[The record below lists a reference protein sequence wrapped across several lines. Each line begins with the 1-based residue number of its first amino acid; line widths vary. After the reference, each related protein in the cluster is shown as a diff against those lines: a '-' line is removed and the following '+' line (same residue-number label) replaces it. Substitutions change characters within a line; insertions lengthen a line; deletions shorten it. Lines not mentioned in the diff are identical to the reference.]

1 MNKNSKKEQYKANRT
16 TLIQLSTALRLLVK
30 EGALDS
36 VNEGLK
42 EIYEK
47 SDPEIEEFKTFW
59 QWKDEGF
66 TIKRGS
72 KAFLIWGQ
80 PRRGSQVAEGS
91 DEPEEYNYWPLCYLF
106 ANTQVYKPVREQHP
120 EQKQP
125 HRQHTAA
132 PVFDESLI

>member
-16 TLIQLSTALRLLVK
+16 ALIQLSTALRLLVK

-47 SDPEIEEFKTFW
+47 SDHEIEEFKTFW

-106 ANTQVYKPVREQHP
+106 ANTQVYKPVREQQP

>member
-1 MNKNSKKEQYKANRT
+1 MNKSSKKDQYKANRSA
-16 TLIQLSTALRLLVK
+16 LIQLSTALRLLVK

-47 SDPEIEEFKTFW
+47 SDPEISEFKTFW

-91 DEPEEYNYWPLCYLF
+91 EEPEEYNYWPLCYLF
-106 ANTQVYKPVREQHP
+106 ANTQVYKPA
-120 EQKQP
+120 KQ
-125 HRQHTAA
+125 RQTAPAEPAHTYTE